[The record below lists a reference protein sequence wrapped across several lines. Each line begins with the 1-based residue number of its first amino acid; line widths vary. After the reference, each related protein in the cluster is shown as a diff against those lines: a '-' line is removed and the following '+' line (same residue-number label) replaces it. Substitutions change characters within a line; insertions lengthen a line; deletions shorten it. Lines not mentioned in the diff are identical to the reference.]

1 MPSTVPSPPSAPPIP
16 PPPPIGRIKAVSL
29 AAKSVE
35 RGPAA
40 QSVLGQDFRAA
51 NTWWEDIDDD
61 ELNDAEKDA
70 LVKNFEIKA
79 EVSKKPTSKSKDA
92 SGMPTLIPIPRANN
106 ISIMLSRFPMTADE
120 IVEAIRE
127 GDPNDG
133 LTIERLAVLLQ
144 CEPKEEEVAVM
155 HRFDGGVSRSRR
167 RRNF

>member
-1 MPSTVPSPPSAPPIP
+1 MTT
-16 PPPPIGRIKAVSL
+16 
-29 AAKSVE
+29 
-35 RGPAA
+35 
-40 QSVLGQDFRAA
+40 

-79 EVSKKPTSKSKDA
+79 DVSKKPTSKSKDA

-133 LTIERLAVLLQ
+133 LTIERLPVLLQ

-155 HRFDGGVSRSRR
+155 HRFDGDVSALTPPEKFLMHLAGISSDWRRSSRR
-167 RRNF
+167 SCTFVSFRNS